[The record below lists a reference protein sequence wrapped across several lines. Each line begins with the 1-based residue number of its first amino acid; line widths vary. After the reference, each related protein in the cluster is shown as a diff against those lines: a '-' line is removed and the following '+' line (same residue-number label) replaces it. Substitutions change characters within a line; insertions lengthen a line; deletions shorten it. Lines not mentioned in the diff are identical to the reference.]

1 MTSSDLT
8 GFYIN
13 LIIGIP
19 VAAIIF
25 VMPIPDQMKKPAFRN
40 AFNNGFKVFDVP
52 GFGIFTGA
60 IVMFFLALQFGGN
73 RLAWDSPAIICLFWA
88 AGIVFIGW
96 LVWDW
101 YAREYA
107 MVPYS
112 MMRQRAVWV
121 SCVCMAFQSMP
132 MYSLTVY
139 LPIYFQAVLGR
150 TAFQSGYLFLGT
162 IIPVLLFAITAGRAS
177 MYPSLLSKLILSI
190 SEKLTDLFKVERTGF
205 YTPFLLAGA
214 AVSAVAL
221 GLMSLLM
228 PDSDACM
235 YIGFQIIYGIGRGL
249 SMSTVSK
256 RTCSTPHSSLFSRS
270 SSDARIL
277 FSLH

>member
-1 MTSSDLT
+1 MTPSDLA

-25 VMPIPDQMKKPAFRN
+25 FMPIPDQIKKPAFLK
-40 AFNNGFKVFDVP
+40 AFSNGFKVFDVP

-88 AGIVFIGW
+88 SGFVFIGW

-101 YAREYA
+101 YARNDA

-112 MMRQRAVWV
+112 MMSQRVVWV
-121 SCVCMAFQSMP
+121 SCLCMAFQSMP

-162 IIPVLLFAITAGRAS
+162 IIPVLLFAIVAGRAS
-177 MYPSLLSKLILSI
+177 MYS
-190 SEKLTDLFKVERTGF
+190 
-205 YTPFLLAGA
+205 
-214 AVSAVAL
+214 
-221 GLMSLLM
+221 
-228 PDSDACM
+228 
-235 YIGFQIIYGIGRGL
+235 
-249 SMSTVSK
+249 
-256 RTCSTPHSSLFSRS
+256 
-270 SSDARIL
+270 
-277 FSLH
+277 